1 MENLSSR
8 AVVQRFVEFVNQG
21 DIEGVNS
28 LISPDIV
35 FTDIAG
41 RVYREPEFMKNYIR
55 EFPDYKIHVDHLLR
69 GGKGVAIV
77 GHTTGSHVPAD
88 IEEKEVLVWTAELAD
103 GLISEW
109 RIYSSEG
116 YAGRS

>member
-1 MENLSSR
+1 MKGLSPR
-8 AVVQRFVEFVNQG
+8 TIIQRFVEHVNQG
-21 DIEGVNS
+21 NIEGVNS
-28 LISPDIV
+28 LVSPDIV

-41 RVYREPEFMKNYIR
+41 RVYREQEFMENYMR
-55 EFPDYKIHVDHLLR
+55 EFPNYKIHVDHLFQ
-69 GGKGVAIV
+69 GGDGVAIV

-88 IEEKEVLVWTAELAD
+88 IEEKEVLVWTAEVTD

-109 RIYSSEG
+109 RIYSGEE